1 MSLTGDHIVS
11 EADKVGEV
19 LPDALKRFY
28 ANPAQAEAERH
39 ECECRHVARLMWRDN
54 ESNYLSLVEKNRGK
68 EAAGRLR
75 DRARE
80 IVREY
85 RK

>member
-1 MSLTGDHIVS
+1 MS

-19 LPDALKRFY
+19 LPDWMKAAY
-28 ANPAQAEAERH
+28 ARTPESIEQKRH
-39 ECECRHVARLMWRDN
+39 EEECLYVARLMWRDN

-68 EAAGRLR
+68 EAADRLR

-80 IVREY
+80 IVREH
-85 RK
+85 RKGM

>member
-1 MSLTGDHIVS
+1 MSES
-11 EADKVGEV
+11 DKVGEV
-19 LPDALKRFY
+19 LPDWMKQAY
-28 ANPAQAEAERH
+28 ARTPESIEQKRH
-39 ECECRHVARLMWRDN
+39 EDECKHVARLMWCGN
-54 ESNYLSLVEKNRGK
+54 ESEYLKLVEKARGK
-68 EAAGRLR
+68 EAANRLR

>member
-1 MSLTGDHIVS
+1 MDNS
-11 EADKVGEV
+11 
-19 LPDALKRFY
+19 
-28 ANPAQAEAERH
+28 AEWLH
-39 ECECRHVARLMWRDN
+39 ECECRYVARLMWRGN
-54 ESNYLSLVEKNRGK
+54 ESEYLKLVEKARGK
-68 EAAGRLR
+68 VAADSLR